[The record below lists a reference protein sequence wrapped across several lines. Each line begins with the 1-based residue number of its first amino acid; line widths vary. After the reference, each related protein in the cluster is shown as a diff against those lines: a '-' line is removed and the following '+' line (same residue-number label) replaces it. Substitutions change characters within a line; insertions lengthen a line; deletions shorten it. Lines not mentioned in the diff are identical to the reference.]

1 MTSVVFM
8 VLCESTVKI
17 FTSLKQFLT
26 DFSHIFYDYDQTDL
40 QIKYMS
46 CFWLWTHYHV
56 SYIRIYAK
64 TFLLYQEAVKLYLL

>member
-46 CFWLWTHYHV
+46 L
-56 SYIRIYAK
+56 
-64 TFLLYQEAVKLYLL
+64 FLAVDTLSCILHTYLC